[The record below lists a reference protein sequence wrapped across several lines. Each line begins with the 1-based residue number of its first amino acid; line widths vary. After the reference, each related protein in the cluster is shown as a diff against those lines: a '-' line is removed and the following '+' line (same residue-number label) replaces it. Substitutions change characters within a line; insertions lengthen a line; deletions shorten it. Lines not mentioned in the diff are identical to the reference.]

1 MMPLIRRSNLLV
13 RCDDAAGVAEA
24 WRADADA
31 ITLDH
36 GSQAIAAARLQDA
49 VAQCQ
54 RGGAE
59 VFLTVGADDAAAPP
73 RVEGVAGYVVRGI
86 RDGEQLRSLVE
97 RLAGGVEVVPVV
109 ATAQAVWDIRAIVTA
124 SPRIRQ
130 VILDEAALAADLGI
144 RVDPALDPF
153 VYARGRIITEAI
165 AAGVSPA
172 GMSFP
177 LGVLGG
183 ERTADEVHQAAL
195 KAKNTGM
202 KGVLCP
208 HASWIDPVNRAF
220 TPTPELVEWNRRV
233 REAFAAGVAQGTA
246 AVPLDG
252 KMIDVPVDE
261 WAIVVLA
268 MADACAQR
276 DAAKRAARAGHP
288 RP

>member
-1 MMPLIRRSNLLV
+1 MTLLIRRSNLRVPLD
-13 RCDDAAGVAEA
+13 DDARVAEA
-24 WRADADA
+24 VRAGADA
-31 ITLDH
+31 ITLER
-36 GSQAIAAARLQDA
+36 GTQVVTTARLA
-49 VAQCQ
+49 ETVAQCR

-59 VFLTVGADDAAAPP
+59 VFVTGNVDDDAVPT
-73 RVEGVAGYVVRGI
+73 RVTGLEGYVVRGI
-86 RDGEQLRSLVE
+86 RNGEGLRGFIQ
-97 RLAGGVEVVPVV
+97 RLNGDAEIVPVV
-109 ATAQAVWDIRAIVTA
+109 GCAQAVWDIRAIVTA

-130 VILDEAALAADLGI
+130 VILDEAALAADLGL
-144 RVDPALDPF
+144 VMDPALDPF
-153 VYARGRIITEAI
+153 VYARGRVITEAI
-165 AAGVSPA
+165 AAGVSPI

-177 LGVLGG
+177 WSVTGAEG
-183 ERTADEVHQAAL
+183 TPDAIHQAAL

-208 HASWIDPVNRAF
+208 HASWAEPVNRAF

-268 MADACAQR
+268 MAEACAAR
-276 DAAKRAARAGHP
+276 DAEKRAAQASNP
-288 RP
+288 

>member
-1 MMPLIRRSNLLV
+1 MNRLIRRSNLLMPFD
-13 RCDDAAGVAEA
+13 DDARVAEA

-31 ITLDH
+31 ITLDRGTH
-36 GSQAIAAARLQDA
+36 TVSIARLRES
-49 VAQCQ
+49 VAQCR

-59 VFLTVGADDAAAPP
+59 VFVTVAADDAAVPP
-73 RVEGVAGYVVRGI
+73 PVHGLAGYVLRGVRSG
-86 RDGEQLRSLVE
+86 DQLRQFLE
-97 RLAGGVEVVPVV
+97 RLEGDAEIVPVV
-109 ATAQAVWDIRAIVTA
+109 GSAQAVWDIRAIVTA

-144 RVDPALDPF
+144 RVDQTLDPF
-153 VYARGRIITEAI
+153 VYARGRVVTETI
-165 AAGVSPA
+165 AAGVSPV

-177 LGVLGG
+177 LSVLGD
-183 ERTADEVHQAAL
+183 ERAAEEIHQAAM
-195 KAKNTGM
+195 KAKNTGL

-208 HASWIDPVNRAF
+208 YASWVGPVNRAF

-268 MADACAQR
+268 MAEACAAR
-276 DAAKRAARAGHP
+276 DAEKRAARALHP
-288 RP
+288 